1 MNIPILEGGVK
12 EETEMHGHQDNQH
25 QWPNKRLEVLQ
36 RTVIK
41 L

>member
-1 MNIPILEGGVK
+1 MHIPTLEAGVK
-12 EETEMHGHQDNQH
+12 EETHGHQDNQH
-25 QWPNKRLEVLQ
+25 QWPNKPLEVLQ